1 MGDDIM
7 RTAQLNL
14 KWILAL
20 LIVISV
26 MLPASAREKTDAVF
40 LKNGD
45 RITCEI
51 QNLARGMLTV
61 KTDSMSTVE
70 IKWQDVEK
78 VTSNYLFTVQ
88 DNQGRIYV
96 GGLQPGAE
104 KQRMNVT
111 GSQAANNLD
120 YMSIVQ
126 IQELGSSR
134 WRRFSGSAELGYTF
148 TKANELTQFNFSGD
162 VTYRTEKYSG
172 QLSYSSTLGKS
183 EGETDA
189 DRKLLTVAGTRQ
201 FSGRWLAYTQA
212 GYEHNLE
219 LQLDRRFSVLAGPG
233 YRIAHTNRSQVTAI
247 AAASFSRENYIGE
260 DVTRNLEGFFAID
273 TQFFKLYS
281 PKFDIVNQFAFL
293 PNFSTRG
300 RRRLQYSS
308 RLRLELIKD
317 FFVSL
322 TFYDSYDSKPPSVT
336 ASKNDYGFTT
346 GLSWSFRR

>member
-1 MGDDIM
+1 MH
-7 RTAQLNL
+7 TARLTPR
-14 KWILAL
+14 WVLAL
-20 LIVISV
+20 LMVISV
-26 MLPASAREKTDAVF
+26 ILPASAREKTDVVI

-51 QNLARGMLTV
+51 KNLSRGMLTV

-70 IKWQDVEK
+70 IKWQDVDTI
-78 VTSNYLFTVQ
+78 TSKHLFTVQ
-88 DNQGRIYV
+88 DARGAFMSAACSLPLKSSAWTSQIRRQQATWTIWLSCKFRNWEAAAGGVFPALRISPT
-96 GGLQPGAE
+96 LLPKPATSRSSTFPE
-104 KQRMNVT
+104 ISCITRKDT
-111 GSQAANNLD
+111 QA
-120 YMSIVQ
+120 
-126 IQELGSSR
+126 
-134 WRRFSGSAELGYTF
+134 
-148 TKANELTQFNFSGD
+148 
-162 VTYRTEKYSG
+162 
-172 QLSYSSTLGKS
+172 QLNYSSTLGKS

-201 FSGRWLAYTQA
+201 FSGKWLAYTQA

-219 LQLDRRFSVLAGPG
+219 LQLDRRFSLLAGPG
-233 YRIAHTNRSQVTAI
+233 YTIAHSNRSQVMVV
-247 AAASFSRENYIGE
+247 AAASFSRENYSGE

-281 PKFDIVNQFAFL
+281 PKFDIVNQFAYL

-308 RLRLELIKD
+308 KLRLELIKD

-322 TFYDSYDSKPPSVT
+322 TFYDSYDSKPPSET

-346 GLSWSFRR
+346 GISWSFRR

>member
-1 MGDDIM
+1 M
-7 RTAQLNL
+7 RTARLTPR
-14 KWILAL
+14 WVLAL
-20 LIVISV
+20 LIAISV
-26 MLPASAREKTDAVF
+26 IPPASAREKTDVVI

-51 QNLARGMLTV
+51 KNLARGILTV

-78 VTSNYLFTVQ
+78 ITSNYLFTVQ
-88 DNQGRIYV
+88 DNEGRIYA
-96 GGLQPGAE
+96 GKLQPAAE
-104 KQRMNVT
+104 KQRVDVID
-111 GSQAANNLD
+111 SQAASNLEH
-120 YMSIVQ
+120 MSIVE

-134 WRRFSGSAELGYTF
+134 WRRLSGSADLAYSF
-148 TKANELTQFNFSGD
+148 TKASDLTQFNFSGD
-162 VTYRTEKYSG
+162 VTYRAESYSG

-189 DRKLLTVAGTRQ
+189 DRKLLTIAGTRQ
-201 FSGRWLAYTQA
+201 FSGKWLAYTQMS
-212 GYEHNLE
+212 YEHNLE
-219 LQLDRRFSVLAGPG
+219 LQLDRRFSLLAGPG
-233 YRIAHTNRSQVTAI
+233 YRIAHSNRSQVMAV
-247 AAASFSRENYIGE
+247 AAASFSRENYYGE
-260 DVTRNLEGFFAID
+260 DVARNIEGFFAID

-346 GLSWSFRR
+346 GISWSFRR